1 MRAIVAVTRNWAIGC
16 KGNLLISNK
25 ADMQHF
31 VQHTKGGTVIMGR
44 TTLESFPSSKPLPQR
59 RNIVLTHNARWSC
72 EGAEVVHSIS
82 EVLDAVATDNPAEV
96 WCIGGMSVYKQLL
109 PFCNEVIVTMHDIVV
124 PADAY
129 FPNLDED
136 SHWVVTTSSKNS
148 STPSGISFRFI
159 TYKQV

>member
-1 MRAIVAVTRNWAIGC
+1 MRAIVAVTSNWAIGC

-31 VQHTKGGTVIMGR
+31 VQHTKDGTVIMGR
-44 TTLESFPSSKPLPQR
+44 TTLESFPGANPLPKR
-59 RNIVLTHNARWSC
+59 RNIVLTHDTNWSC
-72 EGAEVVHSIS
+72 KGAEVVHSVS
-82 EVLDAVATDNPAEV
+82 EALTAASTDNPDKV
-96 WCIGGMSVYKQLL
+96 WCIGGMSVYEQLL
-109 PFCNEVIVTMHDIVV
+109 RYCDEVIVTMHDIIV

-136 SHWVVTTSSKNS
+136 PHWMITASSEKFN
-148 STPSGISFRFI
+148 TPSDISFRFV